1 MALLK
6 QPHEIEHL
14 RVGGARLAQVVAQ
27 VALRAVPGAST
38 AALDQYAEE
47 LIRAGGDTPAF
58 LGYTP
63 RGAKRP
69 YPATMCISVNN
80 EVVHGIPNE
89 EPRMLAPGDVV
100 SLDCGLVHEG
110 LIVDHA
116 ITVLVGEGDK
126 MAEQLVTASREALA
140 AAIREVRAGTHL
152 GDIGAAVEEVA
163 ARYNLGVAYELG
175 GHGVGHAVHE
185 EPYIANTGERG
196 VGVVLEAGM
205 VLALEPILTEGMDG
219 RVKLLKDGY
228 TYVTRDGTR
237 AAHFEHTIV
246 VTEGG
251 AEVLTI
257 PT

>member
-6 QPHEIEHL
+6 QPHEIERL
-14 RVGGARLAQVVAQ
+14 RTGGVRLAHVVAQ

-89 EPRMLAPGDVV
+89 EPRILAPGDVV
-100 SLDCGLVHEG
+100 SLDCGLVHGG

-116 ITVLVGEGDK
+116 ITVVAGEGDEV
-126 MAEQLVTASREALA
+126 AAQLVAASREALV
-140 AAIREVRAGTHL
+140 AAIREVRAGAHL

-163 ARYNLGVAYELG
+163 ARYNFGIAYELG

-196 VGVVLEAGM
+196 VGVMLEAGM

-219 RVKLLKDGY
+219 RVKLSKDGY

-246 VTEGG
+246 VTEDG
-251 AEVLTI
+251 ADILTI
-257 PT
+257 PA